1 MTSTN
6 SWTGKGLNGTPS
18 NIENMQ
24 IIPSAGLAWIFYQYL
39 CNRSTFG
46 FEFELLRIKP
56 CSFILYQWRAE
67 NGWLMMSYTSATH
80 VSLVHDITKTARHK
94 IVSSRHCTPVPYMP
108 VLFAT
113 SQRLLDT
120 KMVGS
125 WHCTPVPHMPVLLV
139 ISHRLPDTKWLCS
152 LHHTPVPH
160 VSFVRDI
167 TKTARHK
174 MVGSWHCAPVPHVS
188 LVRDITQ
195 TARYKMAM
203 LTTVFSHLSKVNF
216 LADH

>member
-108 VLFAT
+108 VLFVT
-113 SQRLLDT
+113 SHRLLDT
-120 KMVGS
+120 KWLAHDIVHQCHTCQSCWWYHTDCQIQNG
-125 WHCTPVPHMPVLLV
+125 HAHNCIFTPFK
-139 ISHRLPDTKWLCS
+139 S
-152 LHHTPVPH
+152 
-160 VSFVRDI
+160 
-167 TKTARHK
+167 
-174 MVGSWHCAPVPHVS
+174 
-188 LVRDITQ
+188 
-195 TARYKMAM
+195 
-203 LTTVFSHLSKVNF
+203 
-216 LADH
+216 